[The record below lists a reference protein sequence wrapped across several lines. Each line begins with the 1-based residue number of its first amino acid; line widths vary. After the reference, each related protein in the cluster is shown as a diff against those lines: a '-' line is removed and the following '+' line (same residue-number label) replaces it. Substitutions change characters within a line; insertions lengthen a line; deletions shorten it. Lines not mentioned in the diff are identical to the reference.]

1 MKVEVLVEGLVDG
14 GVVADALSPD
24 NSAEG
29 LEILV
34 SGGEGYLHISIVGRP
49 KSVRATMNDIF
60 RSLHPILDEECV
72 GRG

>member
-1 MKVEVLVEGLVDG
+1 MKVEVFVEGVVDG

-34 SGGEGYLHISIVGRP
+34 GGGEGYLHISVVGRP
-49 KSVRATMNDIF
+49 KSVRAAINDIF
-60 RSLHPILDEECV
+60 RSLHPILNDECM